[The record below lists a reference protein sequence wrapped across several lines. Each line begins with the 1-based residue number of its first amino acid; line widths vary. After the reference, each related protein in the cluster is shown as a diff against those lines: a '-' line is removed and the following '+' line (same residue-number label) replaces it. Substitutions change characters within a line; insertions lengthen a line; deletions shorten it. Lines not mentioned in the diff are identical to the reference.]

1 MKHDLT
7 QVVPTPPVPDTTVT
21 AESVSAVYPA
31 ATPTAASA
39 GTEAERHV
47 ARLKGDVLRRERYA
61 LTALLAPDPSI
72 ETIRHAFML
81 LPTGDREVAATTTGF
96 GLTGVVNMLH
106 GVWPTN
112 QRLRT
117 TLRQCVAY
125 ALVRHILR
133 ERERAERKE
142 AP

>member
-21 AESVSAVYPA
+21 PESVSAVYPA

-47 ARLKGDVLRRERYA
+47 ERLKGDVLRRERNA
-61 LTALLAPDPSI
+61 LTALLAPSPSI
-72 ETIRHAFML
+72 ETIRHGFML
-81 LPTGDREVAATTTGF
+81 LPAGDREVVATTTGF
-96 GLTGVVNMLH
+96 GLTGMGNMLH
-106 GVWPTN
+106 GVWPANRRQFTAM
-112 QRLRT
+112 RT
-117 TLRQCVAY
+117 RIAF
-125 ALVRHILR
+125 ALLSHILG
-133 ERERAERKE
+133 EREKVERKE